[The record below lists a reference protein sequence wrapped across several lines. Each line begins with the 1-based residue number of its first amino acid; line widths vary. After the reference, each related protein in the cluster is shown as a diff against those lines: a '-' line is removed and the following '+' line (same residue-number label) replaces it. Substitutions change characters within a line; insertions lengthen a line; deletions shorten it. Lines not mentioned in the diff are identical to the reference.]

1 MSMRLSTAD
10 LYVIIM
16 LEEKTGDA
24 QNLETWILCWSI
36 TCLRLSAGPN
46 ALAFPPEAVA
56 LTAAVLGAVCLA
68 APAWNLVQ

>member
-10 LYVIIM
+10 LYVNTM
-16 LEEKTGDA
+16 LREVIGDA
-24 QNLETWILCWSI
+24 QNAETWILRWSN
-36 TCLRLSAGPN
+36 TCLWLSAGPD

-56 LTAAVLGAVCLA
+56 LGAAVLGAVCLA